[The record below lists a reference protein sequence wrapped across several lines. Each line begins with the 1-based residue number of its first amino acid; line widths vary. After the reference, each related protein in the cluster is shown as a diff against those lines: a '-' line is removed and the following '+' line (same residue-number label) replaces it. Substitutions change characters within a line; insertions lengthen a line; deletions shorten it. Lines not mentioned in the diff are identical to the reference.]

1 MKPGH
6 LLVIASLVLALS
18 ARSAVAELTADRDFT
33 FITPQPTEAV
43 GKIEVTEFFWYGCP
57 HCYELEPVLNKWVKS
72 LPKDVAFRRIP
83 AIFLDARWTPGA
95 RLYYALEALGEEG
108 RLRGELFEAIH
119 VGRMNYTNE
128 AEVGEWLAKKGVER
142 GRFVAAYNS
151 AAVQSKI
158 NRAQELTQA
167 HAVKGVPAVVVGGRY
182 FTSNNMAD
190 SNEALPG
197 IIDELIR
204 KARADQGKPK

>member
-1 MKPGH
+1 MLTRRVISCIAAI
-6 LLVIASLVLALS
+6 LLTWVAASAW
-18 ARSAVAELTADRDFT
+18 AELKEGEDFKL
-33 FITPQPTEAV
+33 IAPQPTEAV
-43 GKIEVTEFFWYGCP
+43 GKVEVTEFFWYGCP
-57 HCYELEPVLNKWVKS
+57 HCYELEPVLNQWVRT

-83 AIFLDARWTPGA
+83 AIFLDARWAPAA
-95 RLYYALEALGEEG
+95 RLYYALDALGEES
-108 RLRGELFEAIH
+108 RLRSDLFEAIH

-142 GRFVAAYNS
+142 GKFSAAYNS

-167 HAVKGVPAVVVGGRY
+167 HAIKGVPAVVVGGKY

-190 SNEALPG
+190 SNEGLPV
-197 IIDELIR
+197 ILDELT
-204 KARADQGKPK
+204 